1 MKNKN
6 DKINVNMDRPI
17 SPVEI
22 RKRRIKIALS
32 VVLGVAVLVGA
43 VLWISGQLQT
53 GVKQTSLVFYTVDSG
68 TIETGVSAYG
78 KVVPAFE
85 ERITSPVGSRIME
98 VYARVGDTVEVGTPL
113 LRLDLQSI
121 ENDYKKL
128 LDEEKM
134 KCYQLE
140 QQLGNDKIY
149 LNDLDMQIRIAEMKL
164 DRMKVD
170 WSNERYLDSLG
181 SGTADQ
187 VRQAELSYTTSRME
201 LEQLRQKVENE
212 RQARRTELKIKQLD
226 LEIFRRAMEEKRRTL
241 EDARI
246 RSPRRAVLTF
256 VNTQIGAQVSQ
267 GEEVAVVSDLSHFRI
282 EGSLSDTYADLIRVG
297 AKVLVK
303 VNDQVFPG
311 MVSGVT
317 PLSDN
322 GMISFSVQ
330 LDDKVSSRLRPG
342 VKADLYVVH
351 AVRENAMRMANASFY
366 TGPGEYQLF
375 VQDGDELVRRRVRLG
390 ECDFDH
396 VEVLDGLKE
405 GERVVVSDLSSYKDK
420 MVLKI
425 R

>member
-1 MKNKN
+1 
-6 DKINVNMDRPI
+6 MDRPI

-187 VRQAELSYTTSRME
+187 VHQAELSYTTSRME

-226 LEIFRRAMEEKRRTL
+226 LEIFRRSMEEKRRTL

-246 RSPRRAVLTF
+246 RSPRQAVLTF
-256 VNTQIGAQVSQ
+256 VNTQIGAQVAQ

-282 EGSLSDTYADLIRVG
+282 EGSLSDTYADLIRIG

-351 AVRENAMRMANASFY
+351 AVRENAMRMVNASFY